1 MPLLDW
7 DPTQVEVAERSDVG
21 QVRKANQDAVAEVRA
36 AQAEIRALI
45 VADGMGGHRGGEVAS
60 RLAVETLTQKLETSA
75 AAPEE
80 ALRVGFETA
89 NARVHEA
96 GGRDPALLGMGTTLV
111 CLVLDANG
119 GAWVG
124 HVGDSRAYRLRD
136 GRLELLTDDHS
147 VVGELMRAGRISP
160 EEARVHPQRNEL
172 LRAIGTQPTVLV
184 DVQSVEVRAGDRFL
198 LCSDGLTS
206 MVSDAEIAEIAA
218 GPELE
223 QAAQALVDRANEEGG
238 LDNVTVQLVRIPGT
252 GAGPPGPRALGWWI
266 AAAASALALGLWW
279 ALR

>member
-36 AQAEIRALI
+36 AQPEIRALI

-60 RLAVETLTQKLETSA
+60 RLAVETLTQKLETGA

-89 NARVHEA
+89 NARVYEA

-111 CLVLDANG
+111 CLLLDASG

-147 VVGELMRAGRISP
+147 VVGELLRAGRISS

-172 LRAIGTQPTVLV
+172 LRAIGTQPTVLM

-206 MVSDAEIAEIAA
+206 MVPDSEIAEIAA
-218 GPELE
+218 LPELE
-223 QAAQALVDRANEEGG
+223 RAAQALVDRANAEGG
-238 LDNVTVQLVRIPGT
+238 LDNVTVQLVRIPGI
-252 GAGPPGPRALGWWI
+252 GAAASGTRALGWWI
-266 AAAASALALGLWW
+266 AAGASALALGLWW